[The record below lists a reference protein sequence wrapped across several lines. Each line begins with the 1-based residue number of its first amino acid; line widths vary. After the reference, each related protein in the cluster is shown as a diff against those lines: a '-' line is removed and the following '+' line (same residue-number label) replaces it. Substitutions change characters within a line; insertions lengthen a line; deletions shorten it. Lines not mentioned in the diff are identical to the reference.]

1 MVKKMPVV
9 HSSASVFSTEG
20 VLSGHGP
27 SSNVS
32 TTSLSR
38 RKSSCLKC
46 SKPNPGPPVV
56 SISTTRAIPSAL
68 GFAQGIF
75 AGAGAAAGKGAGAA
89 CRAAAPLVAG
99 VCDHA
104 VPDAHSE
111 TTPAKIKP
119 AAMRIVF
126 PLMLIASGPRLSP
139 SPERFPAPADTSLV
153 GPAPPRQRLL
163 LPAVIFRSKVSI
175 PGETP
180 ASGLRKRPPDGGH
193 DSRIRWLDGR
203 RERLGDVAVAPDQI
217 FVKVPAWNIVRPC
230 LRGPSV
236 ERMRVRTFDD
246 NFGRDRKGNAILVLC
261 GLGDFGCAARLL
273 AAEIVGGNADH
284 HQASVVKLAPQ
295 FLQSAILRRVTAQ

>member
-1 MVKKMPVV
+1 
-9 HSSASVFSTEG
+9 
-20 VLSGHGP
+20 
-27 SSNVS
+27 
-32 TTSLSR
+32 
-38 RKSSCLKC
+38 
-46 SKPNPGPPVV
+46 VV

-89 CRAAAPLVAG
+89 CGAAAPLVAG

-163 LPAVIFRSKVSI
+163 LPAVIFLVEGVNSGGDPRVRSPQAPARWRSRLAYPMARWS
-175 PGETP
+175 PGTP
-180 ASGLRKRPPDGGH
+180 RRCSRRARPDICE
-193 DSRIRWLDGR
+193 SS
-203 RERLGDVAVAPDQI
+203 
-217 FVKVPAWNIVRPC
+217 
-230 LRGPSV
+230 SV
-236 ERMRVRTFDD
+236 EHRSAVPPRPIGRTD
-246 NFGRDRKGNAILVLC
+246 
-261 GLGDFGCAARLL
+261 ARSDL
-273 AAEIVGGNADH
+273 
-284 HQASVVKLAPQ
+284 
-295 FLQSAILRRVTAQ
+295 

>member
-1 MVKKMPVV
+1 MPVV

-75 AGAGAAAGKGAGAA
+75 AGAGAAAGKGAGAV

-119 AAMRIVF
+119 AAMRIIF
-126 PLMLIASGPRLSP
+126 PLMLIRVPASAFAFA
-139 SPERFPAPADTSLV
+139 ERFSAPVDNSLV

-163 LPAVIFRSKVSI
+163 LAAAILSVERVNS
-175 PGETP
+175 GGDR

-236 ERMRVRTFDD
+236 ERMRVRAFDD
-246 NFGRDRKGNAILVLC
+246 SFGRDRKGNAILVLC

-273 AAEIVGGNADH
+273 TAEIVGGNADH
-284 HQASVVKLAPQ
+284 HQAAVVKLAPQ